1 MPIYEFYC
9 DKCNTV
15 YSFFSRSVNTKKIPV
30 CPKCKTP
37 LKRQLSLFARVRH
50 TENEPAGEDD
60 MPPIDEEKMEKA
72 MAMFAGEAEKI
83 DENDPRQA
91 ARLMRKMSEAAGI
104 SFGDGMEDAL
114 NRLEQG
120 EDPDRIEQELGP
132 LLDSEDPIVF
142 NKKGIARKR
151 PKPRVDETLYEL

>member
-9 DKCNTV
+9 EKCHTV
-15 YSFFSRSVNTKKIPV
+15 FNFFSRSVNTT
-30 CPKCKTP
+30 KTP
-37 LKRQLSLFARVRH
+37 LCPRCKAPLQRQLSVFARVTRGD
-50 TENEPAGEDD
+50 NETSGDE
-60 MPPIDEEKMEKA
+60 MPPVDEEKMEKA

-114 NRLEQG
+114 NRLERG
-120 EDPDRIEQELGP
+120 EDPDRIEEEMGP
-132 LLDSEDPIVF
+132 LLEGEGPIVF
-142 NKKGIARKR
+142 NKKGSGRKKT
-151 PKPRVDETLYEL
+151 KPRVDETLYEL